1 MLLTNKHMGKMS
13 EAAIAEQYSMYL
25 QKVLILEIENGINI
39 TSHLDQKNVL
49 SYSEFKDYFILSL
62 VGKDNYIDNL
72 VNKIQ
77 HQKLAEKA

>member
-1 MLLTNKHMGKMS
+1 MS